1 MSITRK
7 TASYAAATII
17 GAAALTATLASS
29 AWASSWDYGYGS
41 GSSPMQAH
49 TSAILDLE
57 TSYAGCTNL
66 TLVSDTRQGN
76 GWYAVEAGYCSY
88 PK

>member
-1 MSITRK
+1 MSIMRK
-7 TASYAAATII
+7 SASYAAATII
-17 GAAALTATLASS
+17 GAAALTTTLASS

-41 GSSPMQAH
+41 SSSYAGAQRV
-49 TSAILDLE
+49 AILDLE

-66 TLVSDTRQGN
+66 TLVSDTHQGN
-76 GWYAVEAGYCSY
+76 GWNAVEAGYCSY